1 MEAAIEKTDTEFKV
15 KILGSFTFRD
25 KREMFLI
32 TKQIEV
38 TSAPRAVVFDLSGC
52 YFIDSAGLGMLILAA
67 KAARTR
73 KASFAI
79 TGAVGVV
86 RELLMITKLV

>member
-52 YFIDSAGLGMLILAA
+52 DFIDFAGLGMLILAA
-67 KAARTR
+67 KAARSR

>member
-1 MEAAIEKTDTEFKV
+1 MEAAIEKTDTGFKV

-52 YFIDSAGLGMLILAA
+52 DFIDSAGLGMLILAA

>member
-38 TSAPRAVVFDLSGC
+38 TSAPRTVVFDLSGC
-52 YFIDSAGLGMLILAA
+52 DFIDSAALGMLILAA
-67 KAARTR
+67 KTARTR

>member
-32 TKQIEV
+32 TKQMEIAN
-38 TSAPRAVVFDLSGC
+38 APQAVVFDLSGC
-52 YFIDSAGLGMLILAA
+52 DFIDSAALGMLILAA
-67 KAARTR
+67 KTARTR

>member
-52 YFIDSAGLGMLILAA
+52 DFIDSAALGMLILAA